1 MSNCSFASHRHLCF
15 KAQRVKIVIQIKV
28 IKMKELKLFGC
39 HEFNL
44 GGKIVG
50 CITFVEN
57 AVRAIISLIFLVWSM
72 QELKTQKLEKGSR

>member
-1 MSNCSFASHRHLCF
+1 
-15 KAQRVKIVIQIKV
+15 
-28 IKMKELKLFGC
+28 MKELKLFGC

-57 AVRAIISLIFLVWSM
+57 TVRAIISLIFLVWSM